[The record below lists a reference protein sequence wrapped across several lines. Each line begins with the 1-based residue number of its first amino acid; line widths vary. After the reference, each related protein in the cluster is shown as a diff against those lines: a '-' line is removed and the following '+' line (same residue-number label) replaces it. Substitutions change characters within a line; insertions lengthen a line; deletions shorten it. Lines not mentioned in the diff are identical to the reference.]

1 MKIITCLLFIFS
13 ACRLSL
19 AQTVDTALPIASFIT
34 DPPGF
39 RVIRIDGREQARLN
53 DRYTVY
59 VPLRDSTV
67 KIEMVVKADK
77 SKDPTVVSFVGKIL
91 LRRNYR
97 IEAILDYFVL
107 EEETDTAEK

>member
-13 ACRLSL
+13 ACRLAL
-19 AQTVDTALPIASFIT
+19 AQAIDPALPIASLIT

-39 RVIRIDGREQARLN
+39 RVIRIDGREQGRLN

-59 VPLRDSTV
+59 VPLRDSTG

-77 SKDPTVVSFVGKIL
+77 SKEPTVVSFIGKIEP
-91 LRRNYR
+91 RRSYK
-97 IEAILDYFVL
+97 IVAIMDYFVL
-107 EEETDTAEK
+107 EEETDTVK